1 MGNLLILFTAFLCIC
16 LFVALHYVLYEYLW
30 VPHRVQFIMNSQGIR
45 GPPYEFIH
53 GNNKEAL
60 QMRKEASSK
69 PMALTHD
76 IFPRVMPH
84 DYSCIKK
91 YGKNYLSWNGVRA
104 QLVITDPELVKEVLK
119 TSEKAFS
126 KPKPSYFFKKLLGDS
141 ISTIKSEK
149 WGARHR
155 KLANHA
161 FHGESLKNMI
171 PAMIASVGTMLEKWK
186 DKEGKEMEVFQEFR
200 FLTSEMISRT
210 AFGSSYLEGEKIFD
224 MLMNKFWKS
233 ADEIESDKLE
243 KTIHDSVMKIIKQRE
258 EKVMTGEVDSCG
270 HDFLGLL
277 VNVYHDSD
285 EKNRF
290 LIQDIVDECKTFYF
304 AGQETTNSL
313 LAWITLLLAIHT
325 DWQDKARAEVTMIVN
340 ETLRLYPPLNGVVR
354 KAVRD
359 VQLGELALPN
369 YLDLN
374 IRFIA
379 LHHDPAVWGDD
390 VHLFKPE
397 RFAEGI
403 AKATNNNAAAFMP
416 FGLEPRSCVG
426 MSFAIT
432 ETKIA
437 LSMILQRY
445 TFTLSPTYVHAP
457 LPNLSLKPQHG
468 LHLLFHSLH

>member
-1 MGNLLILFTAFLCIC
+1 MGNLLILSTAFLCLC
-16 LFVALHYVLYEYLW
+16 LFVALLYVLYKYWW

-60 QMRKEASSK
+60 QMQKEASSK

-76 IFPRVMPH
+76 IFPRVMPY

-119 TSEKAFS
+119 NSEKAFS
-126 KPKPSYFFKKLLGDS
+126 KPKPLYFFKKLLGD
-141 ISTIKSEK
+141 TIPTINSEK
-149 WGARHR
+149 WARHR

-161 FHGESLKNMI
+161 FHGESLKI
-171 PAMIASVGTMLEKWK
+171 V
-186 DKEGKEMEVFQEFR
+186 
-200 FLTSEMISRT
+200 
-210 AFGSSYLEGEKIFD
+210 
-224 MLMNKFWKS
+224 
-233 ADEIESDKLE
+233 
-243 KTIHDSVMKIIKQRE
+243 KQRE
-258 EKVMTGEVDSCG
+258 EKVMTGEVDSFG

-277 VNVYHDSD
+277 VNAYHDPD
-285 EKNRF
+285 EKNR
-290 LIQDIVDECKTFYF
+290 LSIQDVV
-304 AGQETTNSL
+304 
-313 LAWITLLLAIHT
+313 
-325 DWQDKARAEVTMIVN
+325 DWQDKARAEVVEVFGNQNPNSEGITKLKTITMIIN
-340 ETLRLYPPLNGVVR
+340 ETLRLYPPINSVVR

-359 VQLGELALPN
+359 VQLGNLVLPN
-369 YLDLN
+369 CLDLN

-379 LHHDPAVWGDD
+379 LHHDPALWGDD

-403 AKATNNNAAAFMP
+403 AKATNNNAVAFMP
-416 FGLEPRSCVG
+416 FGMGHRSCVG
-426 MSFAIT
+426 MSFSIT

-468 LHLLFHSLH
+468 LHLLFHSLD